1 MNFLKKIRTAKQ
13 RIFVAFFIYSSISFL
28 VSVVSFVLFREL
40 EDLERTTFKINNLYY
55 LTLEAIKTGQD
66 FFVYEASNTNFYE
79 NGRSSIL
86 DEHYQILQKVEK
98 RLDELKNNKKT
109 KKVVT
114 KEEVEKLDSLI
125 RTYKETYW
133 SIVGKIKFKG
143 FREYGLLGKMRE
155 YAHNLEEQKDINKEY
170 LFAVRR
176 YEKDYL
182 LRNDTAYLYKMM
194 AASNLLRDNIESIK
208 QLSPERKDLYK
219 EWLNR
224 HNMLFLKVVEIDLA
238 IGYKEK
244 SGLSM
249 RLADEVH
256 ELDKLME
263 TINARANQRHE
274 NIFETFQMVVV
285 VIVTFSVILTLLLS
299 MAFKF
304 VLEDKTLNE

>member
-1 MNFLKKIRTAKQ
+1 M
-13 RIFVAFFIYSSISFL
+13 
-28 VSVVSFVLFREL
+28 SVVSFILFREL

-79 NGRSSIL
+79 NGRSVIL

-98 RLDELKNNKKT
+98 KLEELKNNKKT
-109 KKVVT
+109 KKIAS
-114 KEEVEKLDSLI
+114 KEEIERLDSLI
-125 RTYKETYW
+125 RSYKETYW

-182 LRNDTAYLYKMM
+182 LRNDTSYLYKMM
-194 AASNLLRDNIESIK
+194 AASNILRENIEQNK
-208 QLSPERKDLYK
+208 QISTERKDLYK
-219 EWLNR
+219 EWINR
-224 HNMLFLKVVEIDLA
+224 HNMLFLKVVEIDLV

-249 RLADEVH
+249 KLANEVQQ
-256 ELDKLME
+256 LDKLVE
-263 TINARANQRHE
+263 SINLRANQRHE

-285 VIVTFSVILTLLLS
+285 IIVTFSVILTLLLS

-304 VLEDKTLNE
+304 VLEDKALNE